1 MLFSLPG
8 CALLLAPPVVRW
20 VTGSRLTALAAS
32 VFVLLL
38 TASAGH
44 AYFST
49 FGHYAVTRTEYRA
62 ASMLEREVP
71 GKAYLAPVSSY
82 WPVRP
87 TAEYANYRKRTEAN
101 AEVEKQR
108 APAATGIRSS
118 DYISSLEEYLENRDA
133 PTFLEFNSRMDA
145 YADYRGIAQRGRID
159 YLRDALMSRDGW
171 ETIWDRGG
179 VTVLRYVPARTADQP
194 AARWQP

>member
-1 MLFSLPG
+1 MLFSIPG

-62 ASMLEREVP
+62 ATMLEREVP

-87 TAEYANYRKRTEAN
+87 TAAYAWRLRDDREYDTSVQNKG
-101 AEVEKQR
+101 
-108 APAATGIRSS
+108 TGIRSS

>member
-1 MLFSLPG
+1 MLFSIPG

-49 FGHYAVTRTEYRA
+49 FGHYAVTRTEYRV

-87 TAEYANYRKRTEAN
+87 TAAYAWRLRDDREYDTSVQNKG
-101 AEVEKQR
+101 
-108 APAATGIRSS
+108 TGIRSS